1 MKKFLRNTGYFLKEA
16 KRIISLNL
24 LSNIF
29 SFLGT
34 GLVLFVLGMIVTGWW
49 ITGRMV
55 DMLQEEAEISAYYRE
70 DLDEQDV
77 QKLVDRIKGI
87 EGVWEVR
94 LIGEEEA
101 YNRMVD
107 ILGEEAHILELFDEN
122 PFKAF
127 IEVRI
132 HLEKIK
138 PVLEKV
144 SELDGIEYV
153 RDNRE
158 VLERIQSIS
167 DTLRILGYLI
177 IIAVGITTMV
187 IISHMIRQGIYNNS
201 EQINTLKLLGAPGSF
216 IGFPYLLVGLL
227 LTLGGGMLAVALM
240 IFIIDNGYAM
250 ISGSLPFIPLP
261 PKDELVHGLVVLIMA
276 ISAFLGI
283 SGSLFGLSS
292 TRDIEGKG

>member
-1 MKKFLRNTGYFLKEA
+1 MRKFLRNIGYFLKEA
-16 KRIISLNL
+16 KRITGLNL

-34 GLVLFVLGMIVTGWW
+34 GLILFILGMIVSGWW
-49 ITGRMV
+49 ISGRMV
-55 DMLQEEAEISAYYRE
+55 DMLQEEAEISAYFSKDMDERE
-70 DLDEQDV
+70 I
-77 QKLVDRIKGI
+77 QKLIDDILKI
-87 EGVWEVR
+87 DGVWKAQ

-101 YNRMVD
+101 YNRMEE

-122 PFKAF
+122 PFEAF

-138 PVLEKV
+138 TVLKDV

-167 DTLRILGYLI
+167 DTLRILGYLV
-177 IIAVGITTMV
+177 IIAVGITTVV
-187 IISHMIRQGIYNNS
+187 IVSHMIRQGIYNNS

-216 IGFPYLLVGLL
+216 IGFPFILVGLL
-227 LTLGGGMLAVALM
+227 LTLGGGMLAVGL
-240 IFIIDNGYAM
+240 ILFIIDNGYAM

-261 PKDELVHGLVVLIMA
+261 PKNELMYGVAGLIMA